1 MTWRNRLRVVL
12 ALVAMV
18 TLLGMAFAQK
28 KKNEDAGTRGV
39 QGTVVGPDDKL
50 IVGAVVQLKDM
61 RTLQVRSFI
70 TQEDGSYHF
79 SGLKADIDY
88 QIKADSKGMSSSVKT
103 LSVFDDRKTPIIN
116 LKVEKK

>member
-1 MTWRNRLRVVL
+1 MSRRNVLRIAL
-12 ALVAMV
+12 ALVAIV
-18 TLLGMAFAQK
+18 ALTGSASAQK
-28 KKNEDAGTRGV
+28 KKNDDAGTRGV
-39 QGTVVGPDDKL
+39 QGTVMGPGEKL

-70 TQEDGSYHF
+70 TQEDGAYHF

-88 QIKADSKGMSSSVKT
+88 QIKAEFQGMSSSAKT
-103 LSVFDDRKTPIIN
+103 LSVFDDRKTPVIN

>member
-1 MTWRNRLRVVL
+1 MTWRNRLRVLL
-12 ALVAMV
+12 ALVAMAALMGSAV
-18 TLLGMAFAQK
+18 AQK
-28 KKNEDAGTRGV
+28 KKNDDAGTRGV
-39 QGTVVGPDDKL
+39 QGTVLGPDDKPV
-50 IVGAVVQLKDM
+50 VGAVVQLKDM

-70 TQEDGSYHF
+70 TQDDGTYHF

-88 QIKADSKGMSSSVKT
+88 QIKADSKGMSSNAKT

>member
-1 MTWRNRLRVVL
+1 M
-12 ALVAMV
+12 A
-18 TLLGMAFAQK
+18 TLTGTAFAQK

-39 QGTVVGPDDKL
+39 QGTVLGPDDKL
-50 IVGAVVQLKDM
+50 VAGAVVQLKDM

-70 TQEDGSYHF
+70 TQDDGSYHF

-88 QIKADSKGMSSSVKT
+88 QLKADFKGMSSSTKT

>member
-1 MTWRNRLRVVL
+1 MTWRSRLRAVL
-12 ALVAMV
+12 ALAAMA
-18 TLLGMAFAQK
+18 TLMGTAVAQK

-39 QGTVVGPDDKL
+39 QGTVFGPDDKL
-50 IVGAVVQLKDM
+50 VVGAVVQLKDM

-70 TQEDGSYHF
+70 TQNDGSYRF

-88 QIKADSKGMSSSVKT
+88 QLKADSQGMSSSAKT
-103 LSVFDDRKTPIIN
+103 LSVFDDRKTAIIN